1 MTHRVLVTTAA
12 LLLSISIADAK
23 TGLANLS
30 LDELMDLEVTLLS
43 RRPQRVT
50 ETPAALAI
58 LTGDELRRIGVH
70 SLPDALRLAPGF
82 QVGQVDANKWVVASR
97 GFAGLFANKLLV
109 LVDGRS
115 VYTPLFSGVFWESQ
129 GVLMEDVER
138 LEIIR
143 GPGGS
148 LWGANAV
155 NGIVNVVTRPAATT
169 PETFVHLGAGSE
181 RRQLALRH
189 GRPIPGGRT
198 SLRCGE
204 NGSGSLRRCR
214 RQARAG

>member
-82 QVGQVDANKWVVASR
+82 QVGQVDAHKWVVASR

-109 LVDGRS
+109 
-115 VYTPLFSGVFWESQ
+115 
-129 GVLMEDVER
+129 
-138 LEIIR
+138 IIR

-148 LWGANAV
+148 LWGANTV